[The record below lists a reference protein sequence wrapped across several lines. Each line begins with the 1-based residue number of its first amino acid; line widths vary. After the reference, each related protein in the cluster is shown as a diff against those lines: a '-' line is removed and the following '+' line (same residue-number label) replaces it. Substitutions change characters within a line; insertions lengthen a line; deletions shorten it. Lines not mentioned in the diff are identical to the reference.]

1 MRIQLLKISF
11 FILLSSV
18 LNFKHC
24 FGQNVGIGT
33 TTPHASAAL
42 EIKDSSKGFLPPR
55 MTYAQRNAII
65 NPAPWLIVCCTDCGY
80 GGELQYFNGMQWLK
94 FSTSPASLPLSTTLN
109 NGLVGYYPFNGNV
122 NDESGNGNNGNIIG
136 NISLITDRLGNNN
149 SAYNFDGA
157 SYIHTNLLPPIGNAA
172 RTISFWASGFA
183 PFAVFSYGKPG
194 LGETFCAGI
203 NCDSNSQYFYSSI
216 CDAFKGST
224 ITFNCNNWN
233 FYTVVVP
240 NGAQF
245 QSDILMYFNGELL
258 TNFSYYNSNRILN
271 TGSVA
276 SFDIGR
282 LFYDPRFF
290 LTGALDEMRIYN
302 RALTQEEITYLSTH

>member
-1 MRIQLLKISF
+1 MKNLLPNLFLIF
-11 FILLSSV
+11 SS
-18 LNFKHC
+18 LFSYS
-24 FGQNVGIGT
+24 QNVGIGT
-33 TTPHASAAL
+33 TTPISSAAL
-42 EIKDSSKGFLPPR
+42 EIKDSTRGFLPPR

-94 FSTSPASLPLSTTLN
+94 FSTSQASLPLSTTLN
-109 NGLVGYYPFNGNV
+109 NGLIGYYPFNGNA
-122 NDESGNGNNGNIIG
+122 NDESGYGYNGNIIG

-157 SYIHTNLLPPIGNAA
+157 SYIHTNLLPPVGNAA

-183 PFAVFSYGKPG
+183 PFAVFSYGKLG
-194 LGETFCAGI
+194 LGEAFCVGI
-203 NCDSNSQYFYSSI
+203 NCYPNAQYFYASI
-216 CDAFKGST
+216 CDANKIGNLDVNCGS
-224 ITFNCNNWN
+224 WN

-245 QSDILMYFNGELL
+245 QSDILMYFNGILL
-258 TNFSYYNSNRILN
+258 SNFTYYNPSRIIN

-276 SFDIGR
+276 TFDIGK
-282 LFYDPRFF
+282 FF
-290 LTGALDEMRIYN
+290 ADSNSFFTGKLDDIRIYN
-302 RALTQEEITYLSTH
+302 RDLTQDEITYLATH